1 MQKPAQGLLHIQCL
15 DFHREQRDH
24 GHACGL
30 PQCEEGGEPEGSGC
44 VLEEEAL
51 PPWQGT
57 QPEVYHMKRILIAGL
72 IAVLAM
78 SASLPLAR
86 AAGPIVIGAPTAGT
100 ATLTTGK
107 LTYTQGEPIDWRC
120 GIFNDTDQP
129 LELTFTSSQ
138 FYDLILRQG
147 STVIARWSTGKSF
160 ADVMSSVTIMPGE
173 TKEYSGSWQVPVDL
187 EEGTY
192 SLEFILTTSAAAGR
206 LTATTQFD
214 IGKAAP
220 WGVGVTFTTDKLIY
234 RVGTKLTVSYTIT
247 NLGAEALDLVFPSA
261 QQIDW
266 TVTDAQGNL
275 LYRWSDG
282 KAFAQVVTH
291 VTVPAGGTQT
301 FGGSWDIPRDLKPN
315 GFYIHFTVM
324 SDTLG
329 TLATQR
335 AAVLMGSTPP
345 AAL

>member
-1 MQKPAQGLLHIQCL
+1 
-15 DFHREQRDH
+15 
-24 GHACGL
+24 
-30 PQCEEGGEPEGSGC
+30 
-44 VLEEEAL
+44 
-51 PPWQGT
+51 
-57 QPEVYHMKRILIAGL
+57 MKRILIAGL

-78 SASLPLAR
+78 SASLPLVR
-86 AAGPIVIGAPTAGT
+86 AAGPIVISAPAAGT

-107 LTYTQGEPIDWRC
+107 LTYTPGEPIDWRC

-138 FYDLILRQG
+138 FYDLTVRKG
-147 STVIARWSTGKSF
+147 SVIVARWSTGKRF
-160 ADVMSSVTIMPGE
+160 ADVMSSITIMPGE

-192 SLEFILTTSAAAGR
+192 SLEFILTARGAAGR
-206 LTATTQFD
+206 LGATTEF
-214 IGKAAP
+214 GVRKSAP
-220 WGVGVTFTTDKLIY
+220 SGVGVTFAPDKLIY
-234 RVGTKLTVSYTIT
+234 RVGTKLTVSYTVT

-266 TVTDAQGNL
+266 TITDAQGNL
-275 LYRWSDG
+275 LYRWSEG

-291 VTVPAGGTQT
+291 LTVPAGGTQT
-301 FGGSWDIPRDLKPN
+301 FGGSWNIPRDLKPN

-329 TLATQR
+329 ALATQR

-345 AAL
+345 PSL